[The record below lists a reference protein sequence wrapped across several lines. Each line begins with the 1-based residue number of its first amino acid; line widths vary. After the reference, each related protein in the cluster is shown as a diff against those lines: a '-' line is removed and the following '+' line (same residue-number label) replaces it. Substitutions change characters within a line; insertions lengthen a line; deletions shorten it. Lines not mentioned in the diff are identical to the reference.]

1 MLDSLN
7 SGCPVDFVQDLSKG
21 RRKIN
26 SLKTKHLFTL
36 NSQHNGIM
44 PLLRDTDSGKE
55 RQSDFLIS
63 IQKYLLRLVDL
74 GKYQVI
80 PGKLEQSVVVAESKD
95 ALKMQGFIL
104 IILQTKRN
112 RIPVR

>member
-1 MLDSLN
+1 M
-7 SGCPVDFVQDLSKG
+7 
-21 RRKIN
+21 
-26 SLKTKHLFTL
+26 KTKHLFAL
-36 NSQHNGIM
+36 NNNSQHNGIM

-55 RQSDFLIS
+55 RQSDFLKA

-95 ALKMQGFIL
+95 ALKMQGFSYLSFFKPKGIEYL
-104 IILQTKRN
+104 
-112 RIPVR
+112 

>member
-1 MLDSLN
+1 M
-7 SGCPVDFVQDLSKG
+7 DFVQDLSKG

-44 PLLRDTDSGKE
+44 PLLRDTDCGKE
-55 RQSDFLIS
+55 RQSDFLKA

-104 IILQTKRN
+104 VILQTKRN